1 MYKGYTVQPDLYDIL
16 LRFRTFKYV
25 ITSDIEKMYRQVRIN
40 PKHTYLHNILWRE
53 KPCEKLQCIE
63 LLTVTYGTNCA
74 PYLATRVLK
83 ELAVINQ
90 KTFPLASNA
99 LLSQCYVDDILC
111 GQDSYENLVELHRQ
125 LMQLC
130 KLGNFHLHKWCSNSN
145 SLLNNIN
152 HSHKSDISQEN
163 YDIKV
168 DGISNKVLGI
178 FWNPNLD
185 VFSISLPIPSE
196 EKQVTKREVLSK
208 ITQMFDPLGLIGPVI
223 VIGKLMMQEIWKTK
237 IDWDDF
243 LEEDILINWKSYIHD
258 MALLKSLKIPRF
270 ILLADK
276 PISLELHGFSD
287 ASQKAYGACVYI
299 RASYP
304 NEKVSCFLI
313 TSKSRVAPI
322 REITIPRLELCGAHL
337 LSTLITKV
345 RSVLIERLSFDSVNL
360 WTDSE
365 IVLAWLHSYPSRFQ
379 VFVSNRISQIQTLT
393 QDCKWRYVSSKENPA
408 DLLSRGIS
416 PA

>member
-1 MYKGYTVQPDLYDIL
+1 MLVEENFCKTTVLLDSGHFQVDLPLKGPNANGTLGESFDFARKRFYQLEKRFEKNPDLFLQYKKFIDEYISLNHARIVPLSMKSDQNENKYFFPHHCVIRNDSKSSKLRVVFDGSLKTSSGLSLNDIMYKGYTVQPDLYDIL

-63 LLTVTYGTNCA
+63 LSTVTYGTNCA

-208 ITQMFDPLGLIGPVI
+208 IAQMFDPLGLIGPVI

-243 LEEDILINWKSYIHD
+243 LE
-258 MALLKSLKIPRF
+258 KI
-270 ILLADK
+270 
-276 PISLELHGFSD
+276 
-287 ASQKAYGACVYI
+287 
-299 RASYP
+299 
-304 NEKVSCFLI
+304 FL
-313 TSKSRVAPI
+313 
-322 REITIPRLELCGAHL
+322 
-337 LSTLITKV
+337 
-345 RSVLIERLSFDSVNL
+345 
-360 WTDSE
+360 
-365 IVLAWLHSYPSRFQ
+365 
-379 VFVSNRISQIQTLT
+379 
-393 QDCKWRYVSSKENPA
+393 
-408 DLLSRGIS
+408 
-416 PA
+416 